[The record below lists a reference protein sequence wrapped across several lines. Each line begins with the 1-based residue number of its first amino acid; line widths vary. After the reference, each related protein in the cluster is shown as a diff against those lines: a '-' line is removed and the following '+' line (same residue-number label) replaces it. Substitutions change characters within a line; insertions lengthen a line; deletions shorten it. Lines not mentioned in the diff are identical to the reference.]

1 MHINN
6 LYLKK
11 IQCLILSIVF
21 FFITTSILNAQQDLL
36 QQKVTADF
44 KNTTLR
50 KAFKQ
55 IEKQLSCYFTYE
67 STTINNQKRISINLK
82 NIPLQRAL
90 VQMLNDSL
98 LIFKVVDNHVIIR
111 KKRSNKKVTEIA
123 RDSIP
128 EFKELRGKLVDADD
142 GEVLPFATVSILGRS
157 FGAIANAQGEFIF
170 KVPKKYYDSQIC
182 IAHLGYNNLC
192 LPVGEFSDSGRVY
205 KLSRNFVS
213 LQEVIIRK
221 RDARAIIRAALEKR
235 KMNYRTEPTY
245 LTGFYRESVMRRSSY
260 MFFSEAV
267 VQLYKTSY
275 LNDFGNDMIKVLKAR
290 KMKGLSIEDSVAVRL
305 KSGLHA
311 CLELDIAKNP
321 MNFLNEDNFSDY
333 EYNMSDIV
341 SYNGRNVYVIDFKQK
356 ELIKEALFQGKI
368 YIDIEKLAFVGAEF
382 SLNPDLIRKAQNQY
396 ITKKNRG
403 IKLRMLSVE
412 YTVNYHLVN
421 DTYFFNYIRGHLK
434 MKVRRRKKVFP
445 VMFDTSFELAVSEVD
460 TVDVKRFKRK
470 EAENPYTVFFNEVH
484 EYDESFWEHYNFIKP
499 DIPLQEAI
507 KKYSESKYSPD

>member
-6 LYLKK
+6 LYLRK
-11 IQCLILSIVF
+11 IQCLFLSIVF
-21 FFITTSILNAQQDLL
+21 FFFTNSLLEAQQNLL
-36 QQKVTADF
+36 QQKVNADF
-44 KNTTLR
+44 KKTTLR
-50 KAFKQ
+50 KALKQ

-67 STTINNQKRISINLK
+67 STTINNQKRINVNLR

-98 LIFKVVDNHVIIR
+98 LVFKVVDNHVIIR
-111 KKRSNKKVTEIA
+111 KKQNNKKIVEVTK
-123 RDSIP
+123 DSIP
-128 EFKELRGKLVDADD
+128 EFRELRGKLVDADD
-142 GEVLPFATVSILGRS
+142 GEVLPFATISIFGEN
-157 FGAIANAQGEFIF
+157 FGAIANVQGEFIF
-170 KVPKKYYDSQIC
+170 KVPQKYYNSQIC

-192 LPVGEFSDSGRVY
+192 LPVSEFSDSNTTY

-235 KMNYRTEPTY
+235 RINYRTEPTY
-245 LTGFYRESVMRRSSY
+245 LTGFYRESVMRRNSY

-275 LNDFGNDMIKVLKAR
+275 LNDFSNDMIKVLKAR

-341 SYNGRNVYVIDFKQK
+341 SFNGRNVYVIDFKQK
-356 ELIKEALFQGKI
+356 KIIKEALFQGKI
-368 YIDIEKLAFVGAEF
+368 YIDIEKLAFVGVEF

-403 IKLRMLSVE
+403 VKLRMLSVE

-421 DTYFFNYIRGHLK
+421 NTYFLNYIRGHLK
-434 MKVRRRKKVFP
+434 MKVRRRKKVFS

-507 KKYSESKYSPD
+507 KKYGESKYSPD